1 MSFLQFFD
9 FIPLSSVSNI
19 FLASAQKRCY
29 RKLFRSITKELSEKT
44 QVLRRQ
50 IKPFIPKTSIGCQIL
65 KGQTVSL

>member
-9 FIPLSSVSNI
+9 FIPLSSVSKI
-19 FLASAQKRCY
+19 SLASAQKRCY

-50 IKPFIPKTSIGCQIL
+50 IKPFYFQNINWLPNIEGSN
-65 KGQTVSL
+65 S